1 MIIYGRNPV
10 KELLSQPDS
19 GIEEIL
25 MLKDGRKEGSS
36 EIFDLAKERGIRVIF
51 LPKDAISRISGTT
64 SHQGVAAR
72 IADFEYSSLENIFSL
87 AESSG
92 ERLLIVILD
101 HIEDPQN
108 LGAIIRTVD
117 VLGAHG
123 VVIPKDRAAS
133 VTPAVVKASAGA
145 VNHVLI
151 ARVVNLSATI
161 GVLKKKG
168 VWIVGAD
175 PQAPMPV
182 YGEDLGKV
190 NIGLVIGSEG
200 RGLGQKIKEQCDFLV
215 TIPQAGKV
223 ASLNAS
229 VSAGILI
236 YEIMRQRGSLKSL

>member
-72 IADFEYSSLENIFSL
+72 MADFEYSSLENIFSL

-92 ERLLIVILD
+92 ERLLVVILD

-182 YGEDLGKV
+182 YSEELGKV
-190 NIGLVIGSEG
+190 DIGLVIGSEG
-200 RGLGQKIKEQCDFLV
+200 KGLGQKIKEQCDFLV

-236 YEIMRQRGSLKSL
+236 YEIMRQRGNLKSL

>member
-1 MIIYGRNPV
+1 LIIYGRNPV

-25 MLKDGRKEGSS
+25 MLKDGRKEGTS

-72 IADFEYSSLENIFSL
+72 IADFEYSSLESIFSL

-151 ARVVNLSATI
+151 ARVVNL
-161 GVLKKKG
+161 VCLKRRG
-168 VWIVGAD
+168 
-175 PQAPMPV
+175 
-182 YGEDLGKV
+182 YGLSGLTLRPPCPFTGKT
-190 NIGLVIGSEG
+190 S
-200 RGLGQKIKEQCDFLV
+200 
-215 TIPQAGKV
+215 GK
-223 ASLNAS
+223 
-229 VSAGILI
+229 
-236 YEIMRQRGSLKSL
+236 

>member
-25 MLKDGRKEGSS
+25 IAKDGGKEGSS
-36 EIFDLAKERGIRVIF
+36 EIFNLAKERGIRVTL
-51 LPKDAISRISGTT
+51 LPKEAISRITGTT

-72 IADFEYSSLENIFSL
+72 IADFEYSALESIFAL

-92 ERLLIVILD
+92 EKLLVVLLD

-145 VNHVLI
+145 VNHVLV

-175 PQAPMPV
+175 PQAPTPV

-190 NIGLVIGSEG
+190 DIGLVIGSEG

-236 YEIMRQRGSLKSL
+236 YEIMKQRGKN

>member
-72 IADFEYSSLENIFSL
+72 MADFEYSSLENIFSL

-92 ERLLIVILD
+92 ERLLVVILD

-182 YGEDLGKV
+182 YREDLGKV
-190 NIGLVIGSEG
+190 DIGLVIGSEG
-200 RGLGQKIKEQCDFLV
+200 KGLGQKIKEQCDFLV

-229 VSAGILI
+229 VSAGVLI
-236 YEIMRQRGSLKSL
+236 YEIMKQRGSLKSL

>member
-1 MIIYGRNPV
+1 LIIYGRNPV

-19 GIEEIL
+19 GIEEIII
-25 MLKDGRKEGSS
+25 LKDGRKEGSS
-36 EIFDLAKERGIRVIF
+36 EIFDLAKERGVRVTL
-51 LPKDAISRISGTT
+51 LPKDAITRISGTT

-72 IADFEYSSLENIFSL
+72 IADFEYSSLENILAL
-87 AESSG
+87 AESRG
-92 ERLLIVILD
+92 ERLLVVLLD

-108 LGAIIRTVD
+108 LGAIIRTVN

-161 GVLKKKG
+161 GVLKKKN

-175 PQAPMPV
+175 PLAPAPV

-190 NIGLVIGSEG
+190 DIGLVIGSEG
-200 RGLGQKIKEQCDFLV
+200 SGLGQKVKEQCDFLV
-215 TIPQAGKV
+215 SIPQAGKV

-236 YEIMRQRGSLKSL
+236 YEIMRQRGNLKS

>member
-1 MIIYGRNPV
+1 LIIYGRNPV
-10 KELLSQPDS
+10 KELLSAPDS

-25 MLKDGRKEGSS
+25 IVKDGRKEGASDIVS
-36 EIFDLAKERGIRVIF
+36 LAKDRGIKILF
-51 LPKDAISRISGTT
+51 LPKDAITRISGTA

-72 IADFEYSSLENIFSL
+72 VPDFEYSSLESILGF
-87 AESSG
+87 AKGRG
-92 ERLLIVILD
+92 EALLLVILD

-108 LGAIIRTVD
+108 LGAIIRTVN

-123 VVIPKDRAAS
+123 VIIPKDRAAS

-151 ARVVNLSATI
+151 ARVVNLSSI
-161 GVLKKKG
+161 IEVLKKKG

-175 PQAPMPV
+175 PGAPVPV
-182 YGEDLGKV
+182 FGEDLGKV
-190 NIGLVIGSEG
+190 DIALVIGSEG
-200 RGLGQKIKEQCDFLV
+200 KGLGQKLKEQCDFLV
-215 TIPQAGKV
+215 SIPQAGKV

-236 YEIMRQRGSLKSL
+236 YEILRQRGSLKS

>member
-25 MLKDGRKEGSS
+25 ILKDGGKEGSS
-36 EIFDLAKERGIRVIF
+36 EIFNLAKERGIRVVF

-72 IADFEYSSLENIFSL
+72 IADFEYSSLENILSL
-87 AESSG
+87 AENSG
-92 ERLLIVILD
+92 ERPLIVLLD

-151 ARVVNLSATI
+151 ARVVNLSAII

-175 PQAPMPV
+175 PQAPEPV

-190 NIGLVIGSEG
+190 DIGLVIGSEG

-236 YEIMRQRGSLKSL
+236 YEIMRQRGNLKSL

>member
-25 MLKDGRKEGSS
+25 ISKDGRKEGSS
-36 EIFDLAKERGIRVIF
+36 EIFNLAKERGVKITL
-51 LPKDAISRISGTT
+51 LPKEAISRITGTT

-72 IADFEYSSLENIFSL
+72 IADFEYSSLESILTL
-87 AESSG
+87 AESG
-92 ERLLIVILD
+92 GDRLLVVLLD

-133 VTPAVVKASAGA
+133 VTPAVVKASSGA

-175 PQAPMPV
+175 PGAPVPV

-190 NIGLVIGSEG
+190 DVGLVIGSEG
-200 RGLGQKIKEQCDFLV
+200 RGLGQKVKEQCDFLV
-215 TIPQAGKV
+215 TVPQAGKV

-236 YEIMRQRGSLKSL
+236 YEIMRQRGVMKSL

>member
-25 MLKDGRKEGSS
+25 ILKDGRKEGSS
-36 EIFDLAKERGIRVIF
+36 GILNLAKERGVKITL
-51 LPKDAISRISGTT
+51 LPKEAISRITGTT

-72 IADFEYSSLENIFSL
+72 IADFEYSGLESIFAL

-92 ERLLIVILD
+92 ERLLVVLLD

-145 VNHVLI
+145 VNHVLV

-175 PQAPMPV
+175 PGAPVPV
-182 YGEDLGKV
+182 YGENLGKV
-190 NIGLVIGSEG
+190 DIGLVIGSEG
-200 RGLGQKIKEQCDFLV
+200 KGLGQKVKEQCDFLV

-236 YEIMRQRGSLKSL
+236 YEIMRQRGKLGQ

>member
-36 EIFDLAKERGIRVIF
+36 EIFNLAKERGIRVIF
-51 LPKDAISRISGTT
+51 LPKEAISRISGTT

-72 IADFEYSSLENIFSL
+72 IADFEYSSLENILSL
-87 AESSG
+87 AENSG

-108 LGAIIRTVD
+108 LGAIIRTVN

-151 ARVVNLSATI
+151 AKVVNLSSAI

-175 PQAPMPV
+175 PQAPVPV
-182 YGEDLGKV
+182 YEEDLGKV
-190 NIGLVIGSEG
+190 DIGLVIGSEG
-200 RGLGQKIKEQCDFLV
+200 RGLGQKLKEQCDFLV

-236 YEIMRQRGSLKSL
+236 YEIMKQRGNLKSR

>member
-25 MLKDGRKEGSS
+25 ILKDGRKEGSS
-36 EIFDLAKERGIRVIF
+36 EIFNLAKERGVKITL
-51 LPKDAISRISGTT
+51 LPKEAISRITGTT

-72 IADFEYSSLENIFSL
+72 ITDFEYSSMESIFSL

-92 ERLLIVILD
+92 EKLLVVLLD

-145 VNHVLI
+145 VNHVLV

-161 GVLKKKG
+161 GVFKKKG

-175 PQAPMPV
+175 PGAPVPV

-190 NIGLVIGSEG
+190 DIGLVIGSEG
-200 RGLGQKIKEQCDFLV
+200 RGLGQKVQEQCDFLV
-215 TIPQAGKV
+215 SIPQAGKV

-236 YEIMRQRGSLKSL
+236 YEIMRQRGNLGL